1 MSINANVISFIQ
13 CIFFSVAVIGFV
25 PDTYNAT
32 EGVDQLV
39 NLNVQLISGQ
49 LGREVIVIIDT
60 QSGTATSR
68 Q

>member
-1 MSINANVISFIQ
+1 M
-13 CIFFSVAVIGFV
+13 IGFV

-32 EGVDQLV
+32 EGVDVLV

-49 LGREVIVIIDT
+49 LGREVVVIFDT

-68 Q
+68 QW